1 MRTAKRRGLIAERPT
16 VAGDST
22 GFESRH
28 TSRYYAFRR
37 DIGPYETRRYP
48 KLSAVCDCATHLVLS
63 AKARVGPSYDCRDGP
78 SILRSAARLARPG
91 VVLLD
96 AGYDSEPMHELIR
109 WELGA
114 ESVIPATRGRRT
126 TRPLKGPNRQR
137 MREEFPAELYGQRW
151 QVESLFSRIKRRYG
165 SALSAKLDA
174 SRSAQAYARILAHNL
189 ALLMHASI
197 QLRNTAT
204 IGWRECV
211 FWGASGGRPNR
222 PMEAEF
228 GAEPAK
234 PARKRPRV
242 RGVCFSGRRP

>member
-1 MRTAKRRGLIAERPT
+1 

-78 SILRSAARLARPG
+78 SMLRSAAKLARPG

-114 ESVIPATRGRRT
+114 ESVIPATRGYPT

-137 MREEFPAELYGQRW
+137 MREEFPRKLYGQRW
-151 QVESLFSRIKRRYG
+151 QIESVFSRIKRRYG
-165 SALSAKLDA
+165 SVLSAKLDS
-174 SRSAQAYARILAHNL
+174 SRSAQAYARFLAHNL
-189 ALLMHASI
+189 AILIRLLP
-197 QLRNTAT
+197 QLCNRAT
-204 IGWRECV
+204 L
-211 FWGASGGRPNR
+211 
-222 PMEAEF
+222 
-228 GAEPAK
+228 
-234 PARKRPRV
+234 
-242 RGVCFSGRRP
+242 RRF